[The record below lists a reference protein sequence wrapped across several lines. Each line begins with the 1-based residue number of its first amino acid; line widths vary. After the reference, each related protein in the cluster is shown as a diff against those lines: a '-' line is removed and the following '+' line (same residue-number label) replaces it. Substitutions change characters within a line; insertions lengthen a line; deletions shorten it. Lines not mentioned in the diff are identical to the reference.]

1 MNNTC
6 TTCNQNNGML
16 PFEYLTTPLEMLE
29 RGGQMIKRAD
39 GSYSRRGLWDNI
51 RANAGSGKTPTK
63 QMLEQERK
71 LKSKQYGGQDDE
83 QEQLVQIIKA
93 YAQLHNVEPQVII
106 QQLQELEE
114 NEQQQALQSML
125 SELQQGSAQNSAP
138 MFYANN
144 NESAEMESY
153 EEGGVYNDYYRTSG
167 GYGVQGAAGLGE
179 GIPYIAPAVHT
190 AIGDSKMF
198 GPLKALTG
206 YMGLAS
212 GFAGSALGYGK
223 SAQWLG
229 NKIKPNSNI
238 MQNTNNT
245 LKNVVDFGVNAGYAT
260 PYYNNTKENNNVSPI
275 NYEAVNSADFTK
287 MPVYNDNPKYKNT
300 MVGRYGG
307 TLPKHQGNI
316 PGVPSTVQS
325 AGMMRDDGSTDYNE
339 GYYQAYSQNNN
350 AYNIDYDK
358 QYMNMSLE
366 DEQLKKQKNQG
377 SQPNPGF
384 QNNSNFYGNE
394 YAQKAMTG
402 LGTFNNYLD
411 WKENNRRQREYE
423 NMLKRVGNTDFRLAS
438 NSPNPY
444 GNYTLNVGPSNN
456 FQLGMTTPIQDFGTS
471 AKYGGS
477 FKNGGQLYAEGGEY
491 QVSEDELLQL
501 MQDGAEIEFI
511 N

>member
-16 PFEYLTTPLEMLE
+16 PFEYLTTPLEMF
-29 RGGQMIKRAD
+29 
-39 GSYSRRGLWDNI
+39 
-51 RANAGSGKTPTK
+51 
-63 QMLEQERK
+63 EQERK

-138 MFYANN
+138 MSYANN

-153 EEGGVYNDYYRTSG
+153 QEGGVYNDNYRTSG

-212 GFAGSALGYGK
+212 GLAGSALGYGK

-245 LKNVVDFGVNAGYAT
+245 LKNVVDFGVNAG
-260 PYYNNTKENNNVSPI
+260 PYYKKTKEKNNVSPI
-275 NYEAVNSADFTK
+275 NYEAINSADFTK
-287 MPVYNDNPKYKNT
+287 MPVYNDNPKYKDT

-339 GYYQAYSQNNN
+339 GYYQAYTQDNN
-350 AYNIDYDK
+350 AYNVDYDK

-377 SQPNPGF
+377 SQQNPVL

-394 YAQKAMTG
+394 YAQKAITG